1 MWINKLESVL
11 VSYKWIFAM
20 SLVTFYVL
28 FMEDVRSLCMPI
40 SADLTMDSLYIIAMS
55 LYLFEL
61 IAGSIVIENYFLRFF
76 FWVDLISLLS
86 MLPDISFLL
95 TAIDEA
101 DSDVVG
107 ADKSA
112 AFAKNT
118 ATIRVI
124 RIIRIIR
131 LIRLFRL
138 VAAYK

>member
-1 MWINKLESVL
+1 
-11 VSYKWIFAM
+11 
-20 SLVTFYVL
+20 
-28 FMEDVRSLCMPI
+28 MPI
-40 SADLTMDSLYIIAMS
+40 SADLTMDSLYIIAMI

-124 RIIRIIR
+124 RIIRII
-131 LIRLFRL
+131 
-138 VAAYK
+138 